1 MPATNIKQIINFLW
15 EIAELLRDDFK
26 KSENQNV
33 ILPFSVLRRLDY
45 ALEKT
50 KENVLLK
57 NDELREA
64 GLENRYQAL
73 CNVSNFS
80 FYNTSKYNFVN
91 LLDDPENLERNLG
104 VYINSFSENVVEIF
118 KKFKFFNTI
127 KDLKD
132 TDSLYIVMAKFNE
145 QDKCDLS
152 ALSNHDMG
160 YVFEQLIRR
169 FNESVNENPGEH
181 YTPRD
186 AITLLVKLVSSMDND
201 ISKEKDISRT
211 VADCCCGTGGILT
224 IFKEEVEKLNPN
236 ARVFLYGQETNPQT
250 WAVCRSDMMM
260 IQPSGTDAENIRYGN
275 TLSNDKFEN
284 MLFDYQFANPPYGKD
299 WKKIKNYIN
308 REYDLGLN
316 GRFGAGLP
324 TVRDGQLLFL
334 QHMIFHM
341 NKPEDK
347 PSYIGIFLNGSP
359 LFNGGA
365 GSGESEIRRW
375 ILENDWLDSIIELPG
390 QLFYNTSIS
399 TYLWILTNKKPNE
412 RKNKVMLIDSSGEEF
427 WSQMPASLGDKRRII
442 TDDHQEKILKLFT
455 DREEVQHV
463 KIFDT
468 KDFGY
473 RYFQIDR
480 PLKLNFSN
488 SSDRLNRLKE
498 NSTFINLA
506 KSKKRNEEARLEEE
520 EAGRVMQEAI
530 INVLKGMP
538 REIEKDRE
546 VFKEKLND
554 SMKVADI
561 RILAPIKKAILGS
574 LSERDETAEVCID
587 NNGDPESDTELR
599 DHEIVPMNESIDE
612 FMKRE
617 VLPHV
622 PDAWVNK
629 KYVDEKDGD
638 VGRVGYEI
646 SFNRYFYVYKPPREL
661 SEIDTELRELQL
673 DIMKSMQELIV

>member
-33 ILPFSVLRRLDY
+33 ILPFTVLRRLDY
-45 ALEKT
+45 ALANT

-64 GLENRYQAL
+64 GLENRHPAL
-73 CNVSNFS
+73 CNVSGFS
-80 FYNTSKYNFVN
+80 FYNTSKYNFDN

-104 VYINSFSENVVEIF
+104 VYINHFSENVVEIF
-118 KKFKFFNTI
+118 KKFKFSSTI
-127 KDLKD
+127 TDLKN
-132 TDSLYIVMAKFNE
+132 TNSLYVITAEFNKRE
-145 QDKCDLS
+145 KCDLS

-260 IQPSGTDAENIRYGN
+260 IQPSGADAENIRYGS

-299 WKKIKNYIN
+299 WKKEKNYIN
-308 REYDLGLN
+308 REYDLGFN

-324 TVRDGQLLFL
+324 AIRDGQLLFL

-341 NKPEDK
+341 NKSEDK
-347 PSYIGIFLNGSP
+347 QSYIGIFFNGSP

-375 ILENDWLDSIIELPG
+375 ILENDWLDSIIGLPG

-399 TYLWILTNKKPNE
+399 TYLWILTNKKPSE
-412 RKNKVMLIDSSGEEF
+412 RKNKVILIDSSGEKF
-427 WSQMPASLGDKRRII
+427 WSQMLTSLGDKRRII
-442 TDDHQEKILKLFT
+442 TDEHQEKILKLFT
-455 DREEVQHV
+455 EREEVQHV

-473 RYFQIDR
+473 RQFQIDR

-488 SSDRLNRLKE
+488 SAERLNRLKE
-498 NSTFINLA
+498 NSTFISLA
-506 KSKKRNEEARLEEE
+506 KSNKKDQEIRAEEE
-520 EAGRVMQEAI
+520 ETGRVMQEAI

-538 REIEKDRE
+538 SELEKDRE
-546 VFKEKLND
+546 IFNEKLNNA
-554 SMKVADI
+554 MEVQDI
-561 RILAPIKKAILGS
+561 RLRAPIKKAILDS
-574 LSERDETAEVCID
+574 LSERDETAKVCI
-587 NNGDPESDTELR
+587 NNHGDAEPDTDLR
-599 DHEIVPMNESIDE
+599 DHEIVPLNESIDE
-612 FMKRE
+612 YMKRE

-629 KYVDEKDGD
+629 RYVDENDGE
-638 VGRVGYEI
+638 VGRIGYEI

-661 SEIDTELRELQL
+661 SEIDSELSELHT
-673 DIMKSMQELIV
+673 DIMNSLEELIV